1 MTDPFEGT
9 RLSWEQIANDIL
21 GENSELRGALEELE
35 SSVAPTMKS
44 ENRLTQRLGNALL
57 RARRVLASLD
67 GQSHSGGA

>member
-9 RLSWEQIANDIL
+9 RLSWEQISNDIL
-21 GENSELRGALEELE
+21 GENRALRSALEELVSE
-35 SSVAPTMKS
+35 VAPTMKS

-67 GQSHSGGA
+67 DRS